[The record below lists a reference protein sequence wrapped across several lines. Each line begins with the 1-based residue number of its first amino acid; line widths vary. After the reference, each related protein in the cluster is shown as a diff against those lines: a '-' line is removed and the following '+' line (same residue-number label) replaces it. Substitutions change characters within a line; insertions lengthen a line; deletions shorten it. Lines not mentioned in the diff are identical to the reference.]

1 MDFELSEEHKML
13 KPAVRDFMEKEIAPY
28 IEEAEAKEEMPRE
41 VISKMGELGFLGPNF
56 SEEYGGGGMGMLAS
70 CIVAEEISRVWG
82 SLSSYFL
89 IAAGEGLL
97 AYYLHGTEEQ
107 KQKYIVPAL
116 KGEKICAIAWTEPN
130 AGSDLT
136 RIETTAVKDG
146 DSYIINGTKIF
157 NSFATI
163 ADFDL
168 LLTYTDKSKGSRGGM
183 TFFVVDRDNPG
194 WTVTPMHHMCLRAH
208 GSGESSFQDC
218 RVPAEAMV
226 GEEGKAF
233 YIMVESAVDTRITHA
248 ARSIGYAQAALEAS
262 ITYVK
267 EREQFGKPIGQFQA
281 TGFKVA
287 RMAMDIEAA
296 RLLTH
301 STAWLYDQGKQCTR
315 EASYAKLFASEV
327 AQRATADAMQIH
339 GGSGFDTDLAI
350 ERHFRDS
357 RETTIGE
364 GTTELQLRIIC
375 KELGVQ

>member
-1 MDFELSEEHKML
+1 
-13 KPAVRDFMEKEIAPY
+13 
-28 IEEAEAKEEMPRE
+28 
-41 VISKMGELGFLGPNF
+41 
-56 SEEYGGGGMGMLAS
+56 
-70 CIVAEEISRVWG
+70 
-82 SLSSYFL
+82 
-89 IAAGEGLL
+89 
-97 AYYLHGTEEQ
+97 
-107 KQKYIVPAL
+107 
-116 KGEKICAIAWTEPN
+116 
-130 AGSDLT
+130 
-136 RIETTAVKDG
+136 
-146 DSYIINGTKIF
+146 
-157 NSFATI
+157 
-163 ADFDL
+163 
-168 LLTYTDKSKGSRGGM
+168 
-183 TFFVVDRDNPG
+183 
-194 WTVTPMHHMCLRAH
+194 
-208 GSGESSFQDC
+208 
-218 RVPAEAMV
+218 
-226 GEEGKAF
+226 
-233 YIMVESAVDTRITHA
+233 MVESAVDTRITHA

-301 STAWLYDQGKQCTR
+301 STAWLYDQGKKCTR

-327 AQRATADAMQIH
+327 AQRATSDAMQIH